1 MLEKLSVVEAEL
13 LGAQAKLSD
22 AKYLTES
29 FEKQKPITKQRMI
42 ASSTKLHRPWA
53 LFEQNTPR
61 LISTLFNSVST
72 FGEMTK
78 VEILQAWVLLQANLR
93 QLPMRRLKVA
103 K

>member
-42 ASSTKLHRPWA
+42 ASSTKLH
-53 LFEQNTPR
+53 
-61 LISTLFNSVST
+61 
-72 FGEMTK
+72 
-78 VEILQAWVLLQANLR
+78 
-93 QLPMRRLKVA
+93 
-103 K
+103 